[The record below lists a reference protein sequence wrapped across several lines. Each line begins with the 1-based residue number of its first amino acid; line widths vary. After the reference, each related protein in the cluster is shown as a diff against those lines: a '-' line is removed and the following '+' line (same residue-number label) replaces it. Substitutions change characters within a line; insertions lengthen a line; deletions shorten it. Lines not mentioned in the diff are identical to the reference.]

1 MATLQDDRTM
11 ARRPPPDDD
20 DVSLFPFLSIICAI
34 IGVLTLM
41 IAAVTLGQMNQ
52 DDVKEAVENAIA
64 MEQIQKELAAAE
76 DVVAEMTIQLDKE
89 KAKLLDNAGSRQN
102 ELVKTRAELEAL
114 IKQLADAKKKTEE
127 QKKIK
132 IVIPEIPQGQR
143 ETVADMQTQLSTIKE
158 RLALLQRNLD
168 EKKKPPEEAQVSILP
183 GGTGLSFTPNFI
195 ECTASSI
202 VLHTEEPPLTI
213 RNAEIA
219 ANAKFVA
226 LLEKV
231 ANDKNQT
238 IIFLLRSD
246 SLSTYR
252 LVKKLCDDNNVR
264 NGKLPAVGNGRLDLS
279 HFRNK

>member
-1 MATLQDDRTM
+1 M
-11 ARRPPPDDD
+11 ARRPLVEDD
-20 DVSLFPFLSIICAI
+20 DVSLFPFLSIIAAV

-41 IAAVTLGQMNQ
+41 IAAVTLGQMNEE
-52 DDVKEAVENAIA
+52 DVKEAVENAIA
-64 MEQIQKELAAAE
+64 MAQIQKELAATE
-76 DVVAEMTIQLDKE
+76 DAVEKLRIQLDKE

-102 ELVKTRAELEAL
+102 ELVKTRAELDAL
-114 IKQLADAKKKTEE
+114 IKQLAEVQKKAEE

-143 ETVADMQTQLSTIKE
+143 ETVADKQAQLAAIKE

-168 EKKKPPEEAQVSILP
+168 EKKKPPEEAQVSVLP
-183 GGTGLSFTPNFI
+183 GGTGLSFTPNFV
-195 ECTASSI
+195 ECTASAI

-219 ANAKFVA
+219 ANPKFVA

-231 ANDKNQT
+231 ANDKSQT

-246 SLSTYR
+246 SLGTYHIVR
-252 LVKKLCDDNNVR
+252 KLCDDNDVR
-264 NGKLPAVGNGRLDLS
+264 HGKLPAVGNGRLDFK

>member
-1 MATLQDDRTM
+1 M

-64 MEQIQKELAAAE
+64 MEQIQKELAATE
-76 DVVAEMTIQLDKE
+76 DAVEEMSIQLDKE

-102 ELVKTRAELEAL
+102 ELVKSRAELEAL
-114 IKQLADAKKKTEE
+114 IKQLADTKKKTEE

-143 ETVADMQTQLSTIKE
+143 ETVADMQTKLSTLKE

-183 GGTGLSFTPNFI
+183 GGTGLSFTPNFV
-195 ECTASSI
+195 ECTASAI
-202 VLHTEEPPLTI
+202 VLHTEEPPLLI

-219 ANAKFVA
+219 ANPKFVA

-246 SLSTYR
+246 SLGTYR
-252 LVKKLCDDNNVR
+252 IVKKLCDDNNVR
-264 NGKLPAVGNGRLDLS
+264 NGKLPAVGNGRLDLR
-279 HFRNK
+279 HFRK

>member
-11 ARRPPPDDD
+11 ARRPPAEED

-132 IVIPEIPQGQR
+132 IVIPEIPNGRGYAGATVHDQR
-143 ETVADMQTQLSTIKE
+143 AA
-158 RLALLQRNLD
+158 RPLAAKLGR
-168 EKKKPPEEAQVSILP
+168 EEEAARGSSSLHSARRNRIELHAKLYRMYRQLDRPPYRRTTADDSERRNCGERQVCSAA
-183 GGTGLSFTPNFI
+183 GKGCERQESDDHLSL
-195 ECTASSI
+195 A
-202 VLHTEEPPLTI
+202 
-213 RNAEIA
+213 
-219 ANAKFVA
+219 
-226 LLEKV
+226 
-231 ANDKNQT
+231 Q
-238 IIFLLRSD
+238 
-246 SLSTYR
+246 
-252 LVKKLCDDNNVR
+252 
-264 NGKLPAVGNGRLDLS
+264 
-279 HFRNK
+279 

>member
-1 MATLQDDRTM
+1 M
-11 ARRPPPDDD
+11 ARRPLAEED
-20 DVSLFPFLSIICAI
+20 DVSLFPFLSIIAAV

-41 IAAVTLGQMNQ
+41 IAAVTLGQMNE
-52 DDVKEAVENAIA
+52 DDVKEAVENSIA
-64 MEQIQKELAAAE
+64 LDQIQKELAGTE
-76 DVVAEMTIQLDKE
+76 DAVEEMRIQLEKE
-89 KAKLLDNAGSRQN
+89 KAKLLEGAGSRQN

-114 IKQLADAKKKTEE
+114 VKQLADAKKKTEE

-143 ETVADMQTQLSTIKE
+143 ETVADMQAQLTALKD
-158 RLALLQRNLD
+158 RLAVLQRELN
-168 EKKKPPEEAQVSILP
+168 EKKKPPDEAQVSILP
-183 GGTGLSFTPNFI
+183 GGTGLSFTPNFV
-195 ECTASSI
+195 ECTAGTI

-231 ANDKNQT
+231 ANDKSQT

-246 SLSTYR
+246 SLGTYR
-252 LVKKLCDDNNVR
+252 LVKKLCDDNDVR
-264 NGKLPAVGNGRLDLS
+264 NGKLPAVGNGRLDFR
-279 HFRNK
+279 HFRKK

>member
-1 MATLQDDRTM
+1 M
-11 ARRPPPDDD
+11 ARRPPAEDD

-41 IAAVTLGQMNQ
+41 IAAVALGQMNQ

-64 MEQIQKELAAAE
+64 MDQIQKELAVAE
-76 DVVAEMTIQLDKE
+76 DAVEEMSIQLDKE

-102 ELVKTRAELEAL
+102 ELVKSRAELEAL
-114 IKQLADAKKKTEE
+114 IKQLADAKKKSEE

-143 ETVADMQTQLSTIKE
+143 ETVADMQTQLAAIKD
-158 RLALLQRNLD
+158 RLALLQRNLN

-183 GGTGLSFTPNFI
+183 GGSGLSFTPNFI
-195 ECTASSI
+195 ECTADSI

-226 LLEKV
+226 LLEQV
-231 ANDKNQT
+231 ANSSNQS

-246 SLSTYR
+246 SLGTYR

-264 NGKLPAVGNGRLDLS
+264 NGKLPAVGNGRLDLR